1 MTESIYPSLS
11 PGAEIAGYRIE
22 SLLGRGGMAV
32 VFRARDLRLDRPVG
46 LKVLAPELSES
57 PQFRERFLRESR
69 LAASLDHP
77 NIIPVYEAGEDHGL
91 LFIAMRLVGG
101 GDLAERLRQ
110 AGPAQPRA
118 HGGDRGPGGRGARRR
133 ARGRAGA
140 P

>member
-1 MTESIYPSLS
+1 MTESIYSSLS

-101 GDLAERLRQ
+101 GDLAELLRQ

-118 HGGDRGPGGRGARRR
+118 HGGDRGPGGGGARHR